1 MEEEYRIVNGLKL
14 PPKRQIVVKQK
25 TPTSV
30 TAETHPESGAQGNR
44 VSTPD
49 VSKKQN
55 ASVSDMNPPLPF
67 GQIRDVLVEFKKK
80 SKCKDIVLP
89 EQPEFPEK
97 WAALAK
103 GIAEKIGNEPNRH
116 DAIAL
121 IDCTILGGCEQGAL
135 IDKSGIYMVNEEQE
149 VTGWLDWK
157 DFIEKAEISRK
168 SCFEILIC
176 SQPSVGLDISH
187 CKLSVSQTHK
197 LFATLLN
204 RASGGKAKASQVR
217 AISLKERLKDWTASG
232 IIYSIRILV
241 ALAICAAAFPF
252 YYEFK
257 NGPDDT
263 IDKMFTAVW
272 LHSSLSKVTKVE
284 VAPNNSIAPW
294 CESKEVATQITV
306 RVGLLLVP
314 IIGNNDEWEYD
325 IIKTNKNGDSAT
337 VTVKLYNNRNN
348 KKSVIVDFM
357 LKKVKEGDILDRH
370 FGRWVLQGVEKS
382 K

>member
-25 TPTSV
+25 TPNSV
-30 TAETHPESGAQGNR
+30 TADTHPESGAQGNR

-49 VSKKQN
+49 VGKKQN

-168 SCFEILIC
+168 SCFEISIC

-187 CKLSVSQTHK
+187 CKLSVSQAHK

-204 RASGGKAKASQVR
+204 RASGGKAKTSQIR
-217 AISLKERLKDWTASG
+217 AISFMERLRDLALQG
-232 IIYSIRILV
+232 IIVLICLP
-241 ALAICAAAFPF
+241 LAIL
-252 YYEFK
+252 
-257 NGPDDT
+257 
-263 IDKMFTAVW
+263 AVW
-272 LHSSLSKVTKVE
+272 GVKSYAHVCNVE
-284 VAPNNSIAPW
+284 KAFAMYCQSHHLPGYRGIVS
-294 CESKEVATQITV
+294 VD
-306 RVGLLLVP
+306 VP
-314 IIGNNDEWEYD
+314 RWDMLAFG
-325 IIKTNKNGDSAT
+325 SA
-337 VTVKLYNNRNN
+337 KYMC
-348 KKSVIVDFM
+348 SA
-357 LKKVKEGDILDRH
+357 KVKVARDGQAEEIIDMTFMARRVSDVEAIVEAADTVGAIHISEDVRNARKKEGLGFSSDNWDVNMGFWGWIGDDYH
-370 FGRWVLQGVEKS
+370 IWDVKI